1 MTFEDYIRARNEM
14 TETNDYRYAIS
25 RHVAFR
31 LLERYG
37 VDQRSFRM
45 PDWEKISYSCAI
57 RRFPIFLKTPEAS
70 YFKVA
75 LDGQEIMWL
84 YSRERRCVVT
94 VVPMFDIDHYQRRYE
109 DEYKFYKNFK

>member
-1 MTFEDYIRARNEM
+1 MSLGLLQEDRLTFEDYIRARNEM
-14 TETNDYRYAIS
+14 TESNDYRYAIS

-31 LLERYG
+31 LWERYG

-45 PDWEKISYSCAI
+45 TDWEQISYACAA
-57 RRFPIFLKTPEAS
+57 RRFPIFHKTQNAT

-94 VVPMFDIDHYQRRYE
+94 RRA
-109 DEYKFYKNFK
+109 DVRHRSFPKTL